1 MIRALVFAALV
12 GGATWASH
20 VYDRWINRE
29 DKR

>member
-20 VYDRWINRE
+20 IYDRRFGG
-29 DKR
+29 DR